1 VRSPLFSDAFKLL
14 GLRVFFL
21 VHELTGRAAV
31 LCPVFLAFD
40 RGLEL
45 RAFANSAFAGVIDNG
60 FVDGHG
66 STFADKGTS

>member
-1 VRSPLFSDAFKLL
+1 
-14 GLRVFFL
+14 
-21 VHELTGRAAV
+21 V